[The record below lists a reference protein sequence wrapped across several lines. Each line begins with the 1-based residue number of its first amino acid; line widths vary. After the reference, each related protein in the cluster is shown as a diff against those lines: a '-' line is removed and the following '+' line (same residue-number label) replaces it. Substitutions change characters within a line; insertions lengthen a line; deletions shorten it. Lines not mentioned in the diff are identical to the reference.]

1 MSGRS
6 ANRFLWLIFWI
17 DGTRGQILF
26 MVLLIFSH
34 QYWFMDAVF
43 LTVSGSAGVFCSEGE
58 EKRSRAEVSKC
69 ERLM

>member
-1 MSGRS
+1 
-6 ANRFLWLIFWI
+6 
-17 DGTRGQILF
+17 